1 MNVPANR
8 TIQLDQFLKYVGA
21 VATGGE
27 AKRWIQEGDV
37 EVNGKVEVRRRRKLV
52 AGDVVTLATDTYEVA
67 WADPP
72 QTGDSPGDS
81 DA

>member
-1 MNVPANR
+1 MNESGSQ

-27 AKRWIQEGDV
+27 AKRWIQDGAV
-37 EVNGKVEVRRRRKLV
+37 EVNGDVELRRRRKLV
-52 AGDVVTLATDTYEVA
+52 EGDVVALADDVYEVA

-72 QTGDSPGDS
+72 EPGPRQGP
-81 DA
+81 AEG

>member
-1 MNVPANR
+1 MSVPGSQ
-8 TIQLDQFLKYVGA
+8 TIQLDQFLKFVGA

-27 AKRWIQEGDV
+27 AKRWIQEGEV
-37 EVNGKVEVRRRRKLV
+37 EVNGEVEIRRRRKLV

-72 QTGDSPGDS
+72 QTGDSPRGGD
-81 DA
+81 A